1 MVLFLD
7 KATTIRV
14 GALGRFRF
22 PRGYYLYVGSA
33 MNGLDARLRRHLARE
48 KRLFWHIDYV
58 LKYARIIDIWTDRGR
73 RRLECAWAARVLAL
87 DNARVIAERL
97 GASDCNC
104 RTHLIH
110 LSGRSAQ
117 IDRTWVCSR
126 NNGWNDS
133 GTL

>member
-1 MVLFLD
+1 MVLFLG

-22 PRGYYLYVGSA
+22 PRGYYLYIGSA
-33 MNGLDARLRRHLARE
+33 MNGLDARVRRHLAGE
-48 KRLFWHIDYV
+48 KQLFWHIDYV
-58 LKYARIIDIWTDRGR
+58 LKYARIVEIWTHRGR
-73 RRLECAWAARVLAL
+73 RRLECTWAGRVLAL

-110 LSGRSAQ
+110 L
-117 IDRTWVCSR
+117 R
-126 NNGWNDS
+126 NYSPKLMRD
-133 GTL
+133 